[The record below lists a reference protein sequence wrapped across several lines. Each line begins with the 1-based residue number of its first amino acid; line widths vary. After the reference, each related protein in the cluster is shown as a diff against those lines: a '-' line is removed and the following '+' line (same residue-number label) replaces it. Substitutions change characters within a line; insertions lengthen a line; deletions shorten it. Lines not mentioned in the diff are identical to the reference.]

1 MNRFLKL
8 SLTLALAAT
17 ASALA
22 LTNAQAQYYRNG
34 NNDIILVT
42 PDGRILDQYPDQSVV
57 TVARDGRGHRVL
69 IDRYGN
75 VVATEMRASTYYP
88 RAPGRQVYN
97 DDGYGNGNR
106 YGDTQLSDNG
116 GYRDY
121 RQYRGDDYGN
131 NGGYTDDGYGQQQ
144 DRGVVTSGIPR
155 DGDIQREPLDN
166 QALPDVN
173 GQIQQGQDQ
182 SQPNPNSND
191 YASIDPQ
198 EQTPGIE
205 RKPPAEPV
213 ITLKGKSKLEITA
226 LEVFLSRQGISPGAI
241 DGRMGANVTKAIY
254 AYQQMTGQTLNPN
267 DTDSILEQLRLS
279 GGMPIENYTI
289 TPADAAGPYVASIPE
304 DYAAKAQMPSLG
316 YTSTTEMLAER
327 FHMDEGYLKE
337 LNPGVD
343 FTVPGTTVKV
353 VNTGPGKTG
362 TVAKILAD
370 KGRKQVFAYDASGTL
385 IAAYPASIGSTDTP
399 SPSGTVTVERVAFNP
414 GYTYNPKINFKQGAN
429 DKILDIPPGPNGPV
443 GVVWMALSKPTYGI
457 HGTPDPSKI
466 GKSQSHGCVRLTNW
480 DATELA
486 KMVKPGVVVEFVD

>member
-327 FHMDEGYLKE
+327 FPY
-337 LNPGVD
+337 
-343 FTVPGTTVKV
+343 
-353 VNTGPGKTG
+353 
-362 TVAKILAD
+362 
-370 KGRKQVFAYDASGTL
+370 GRRLS
-385 IAAYPASIGSTDTP
+385 
-399 SPSGTVTVERVAFNP
+399 ER
-414 GYTYNPKINFKQGAN
+414 T
-429 DKILDIPPGPNGPV
+429 
-443 GVVWMALSKPTYGI
+443 
-457 HGTPDPSKI
+457 
-466 GKSQSHGCVRLTNW
+466 QSRR
-480 DATELA
+480 
-486 KMVKPGVVVEFVD
+486 